1 MDGWRVVPRMT
12 GIVYAEQLLQEEAA
26 YTLSLSLASVM
37 VVEKCIG
44 SPGSVVSVQLYRY
57 AT

>member
-26 YTLSLSLASVM
+26 YTLSLSSYIVI

-44 SPGSVVSVQLYRY
+44 SPGSVVSVQL
-57 AT
+57 